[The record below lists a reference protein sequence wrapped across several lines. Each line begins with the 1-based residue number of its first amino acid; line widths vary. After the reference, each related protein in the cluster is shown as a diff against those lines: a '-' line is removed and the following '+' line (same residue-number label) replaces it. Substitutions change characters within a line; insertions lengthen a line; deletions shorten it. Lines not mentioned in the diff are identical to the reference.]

1 MVKTR
6 NLELILRATSV
17 IFIILAILLT
27 GLSLAQYGR
36 QRERYPIGM
45 TIADVPVGGLTPQEA
60 AERLLRVYSTPL
72 EVHYGDAVFQMQPED
87 AGFSLD
93 IESMIAAADQ
103 VRTGSSFW
111 GGFWNFL
118 WGQNLA
124 MVNIPLRATLSEER
138 LRNYLVNEV
147 SARYDEP
154 PLPPQPIPG
163 STAFTPGKAGRMLD
177 VDSAVLLIEK
187 ALRSPTQRRVELVA
201 KRATPTRPEFAHLD
215 ILLQQNI
222 QQVGFDGVI
231 GVYLQDLQSGQEIHF
246 AFDRMQSIPVT
257 PVDVAFTAASTIK
270 IPILVA
276 FFIANRKA
284 PPDVATE
291 ARILDMIH
299 LSENP
304 PADDLMRRIDLL
316 RGPLVVTEY
325 MRRLGLKNT
334 FLAGYFA
341 PGSPLLAR
349 ITTPANSR
357 TDVFTDPDPY
367 NQTTPSDMGML
378 LADLYQCA
386 NASSGT
392 LMAVFPESVDRTICQ
407 KMIDFL
413 AEDRIGKLLE
423 AGLPEGTLI
432 AHKHGWV
439 TDIDGVIRN
448 YSDAGII
455 YTPGGNFVLS
465 VYAYHPVQIL
475 DDTANTLFARLA
487 SAAYN
492 YYNVPVQP

>member
-1 MVKTR
+1 MIQTR
-6 NLELILRATSV
+6 NLDLILRATST
-17 IFIILAILLT
+17 IFLILAILIT
-27 GLSLAQYGR
+27 GVSLAQYGR

-60 AERLLRVYSTPL
+60 MERLLRVYNMPI
-72 EVHYGDAVFQMQPED
+72 EIRYGDAVFQMPPEA
-87 AGFSLD
+87 AGFRLD

-111 GGFWNFL
+111 VGFWDYL
-118 WGQNLA
+118 WGQHLVP
-124 MVNIPLRATLSEER
+124 VNIPLRATISEET
-138 LRNYLVNEV
+138 LRDYLIREV

-154 PLPPQPIPG
+154 PVPPQPIPG
-163 STAFTPGKAGRMLD
+163 STAFTPGKAGRELD
-177 VDSAVLLIEK
+177 VESAILLIEK
-187 ALRSPTQRRVELVA
+187 ALRSPTQRRVELVS
-201 KRATPTRPEFAHLD
+201 KRALPTRADFGNLEV
-215 ILLQQNI
+215 LLQQNI
-222 QQVGFDGVI
+222 LQMGFDGVI

-246 AFDRMQSIPVT
+246 AYDRMQQIPVT
-257 PVDVAFTAASTIK
+257 PSDVAFTAASTIK

-284 PPDVATE
+284 PLDAATE

-304 PADDLMRRIDLL
+304 PADDLMNRIDPL

-325 MRRLGLKNT
+325 MRRIGLKST
-334 FLAGYFA
+334 FIAGYFA

-349 ITTPANSR
+349 IATPANSR
-357 TDVFTDPDPY
+357 SDVFTDLDPY
-367 NQTTPSDMGML
+367 NQTTPSEMGLL
-378 LADLYQCA
+378 LADVYQCA
-386 NASSGT
+386 TNGGGS
-392 LMAVFPESVDRTICQ
+392 LIAVFPESIDKAICQ

-448 YSDAGII
+448 YSDAGIV

-492 YYNVPVQP
+492 YYNVPIQP

>member
-1 MVKTR
+1 MIQTR
-6 NLELILRATSV
+6 NLDLILRATSTV
-17 IFIILAILLT
+17 FLILAILLT
-27 GLSLAQYGR
+27 GFSLAQYGR

-60 AERLLRVYSTPL
+60 VERLLRVYNTPI
-72 EVHYGDAVFQMQPED
+72 EIRYGEAVFQMPPEA
-87 AGFSLD
+87 AGFQLD

-111 GGFWNFL
+111 GGFWNYL
-118 WGQNLA
+118 WGQHLVP
-124 MVNIPLRATLSEER
+124 VNIPLRATISEET
-138 LRNYLVNEV
+138 LRDYLVREV

-154 PLPPQPIPG
+154 PTPPQPIPG
-163 STAFTPGKAGRMLD
+163 STAFTPGKAGRVLD
-177 VDSAVLLIEK
+177 VESAILLIEK

-201 KRATPTRPEFAHLD
+201 KRALPTRADFGNLEV
-215 ILLQQNI
+215 LLQQNI
-222 QQVGFDGVI
+222 LQMGFDGVI
-231 GVYLQDLQSGQEIHF
+231 GVYLQDLQSGDEIHF
-246 AFDRMQSIPVT
+246 AFDRMQPISVVPT
-257 PVDVAFTAASTIK
+257 DVAFTAASTIK
-270 IPILVA
+270 IPILVS

-284 PPDVATE
+284 PLDAATE

-304 PADDLMRRIDLL
+304 PADDLMSRIDPL

-325 MRRLGLKNT
+325 MRRIGLKNT
-334 FLAGYFA
+334 FIAGYFA

-357 TDVFTDPDPY
+357 SDVFTDLDPY
-367 NQTTPSDMGML
+367 NQTTPSEMGL
-378 LADLYQCA
+378 LLVDVYQCA
-386 NASSGT
+386 TNGGGS
-392 LMAVFPESVDRTICQ
+392 LIVVFPESIDRAICQ
-407 KMIDFL
+407 KIIDFL

-439 TDIDGVIRN
+439 TDLDGVIRN

-475 DDTANTLFARLA
+475 DDTANALFARLA

-492 YYNVPVQP
+492 YYNVPIQP